1 VSESI
6 KTSEVRDLTDHLAY
20 TLAFPL
26 YRINS
31 LTQVLRYF
39 AYFCSKEVTLSF
51 LSDLIPLRSLL
62 LIIKALSLSFMILNF
77 RTWIVASLGWD
88 MFVKQAEVVELMYKQ
103 WQKDSRNIV
112 WPEDSKMVRP
122 FWIHDTVSLPYF
134 PAARMCSILTTY
146 WRGKWTEEKKKSWYT
161 NLCLEIPPC
170 QETSQHLI
178 HHHTQHPLNPLG
190 WFYRIY

>member
-77 RTWIVASLGWD
+77 RT
-88 MFVKQAEVVELMYKQ
+88 
-103 WQKDSRNIV
+103 
-112 WPEDSKMVRP
+112 
-122 FWIHDTVSLPYF
+122 
-134 PAARMCSILTTY
+134 
-146 WRGKWTEEKKKSWYT
+146 
-161 NLCLEIPPC
+161 
-170 QETSQHLI
+170 
-178 HHHTQHPLNPLG
+178 
-190 WFYRIY
+190 